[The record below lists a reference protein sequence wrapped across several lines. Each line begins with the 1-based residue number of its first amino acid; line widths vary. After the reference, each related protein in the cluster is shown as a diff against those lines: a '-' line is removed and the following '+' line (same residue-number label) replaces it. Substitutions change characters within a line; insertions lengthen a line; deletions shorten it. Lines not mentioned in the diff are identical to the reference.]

1 MFLNF
6 LKNFFLKR
14 KLKNSVFNVNN
25 DSSSEK
31 INTVGIIVDE
41 SYFNEKESLL
51 KELIKKD
58 INQNDIR
65 LLIYKDKFKK
75 NEVIKFPSFTMK
87 NINWSGDIVGQAEV
101 VDFLSKPF
109 DMLISYYD
117 VEKAP
122 LLLAT
127 QQSKAVFKVGFST
140 IDKRLNHFMIN
151 TNAENFQVFSNEL
164 FKYLKILNKI

>member
-14 KLKNSVFNVNN
+14 KLKNSVFNVN
-25 DSSSEK
+25 SSFSDEK

-41 SYFNEKESLL
+41 SYFSEKENLI
-51 KELIKKD
+51 KELIKND
-58 INQNDIR
+58 VNQNNIK

-75 NEVIKFPSFTMK
+75 NEVMRFPSFSMK
-87 NINWSGDIVGQAEV
+87 NISWSGEIEQPETI
-101 VDFLSKPF
+101 DFLSKPF

-117 VEKAP
+117 IEKVP

-151 TNAENFQVFSNEL
+151 TNAENFQVFSSEL

>member
-6 LKNFFLKR
+6 LKNFLLKR
-14 KLKNSVFNVNN
+14 KLKNSLSNVKNN
-25 DSSSEK
+25 FSNEM
-31 INTVGIIVDE
+31 IRTVGIIIDE
-41 SYFNEKESLL
+41 SYFNEKENLL
-51 KELIKKD
+51 KELIKND
-58 INQNDIR
+58 VSQNDIKI
-65 LLIYKDKFKK
+65 LIYKDKIKK
-75 NEVIKFPSFTMK
+75 NEVINFPSFCMK
-87 NINWSGDIVGQAEV
+87 DISWSGGIGKKEVGQFQ
-101 VDFLSKPF
+101 DQNF

-122 LLLAT
+122 LLLVT
-127 QQSKAVFKVGFST
+127 QQSKANFKVGFAT

>member
-6 LKNFFLKR
+6 LKSFFLKR
-14 KLKNSVFNVNN
+14 KLKNSVFNVNSG
-25 DSSSEK
+25 SSSDK

-41 SYFNEKESLL
+41 SYFTEKENLI

-58 INQNDIR
+58 INQNDIK

-75 NEVIKFPSFTMK
+75 NEVVKFPSFSMK
-87 NINWSGDIVGQAEV
+87 NISWNGDIVGQTQV

-122 LLLAT
+122 LLLVT
-127 QQSKAVFKVGFST
+127 QQSKATFKVGFSS

-151 TNAENFQVFSNEL
+151 TNTEKFQVFSDEL